1 MKSLRIIYMGTPAF
15 ALGPLKHIHNSP
27 HKIVSVITTPDR
39 KSGRGKQLTPSPVKS
54 FSEEVGLPVLQPTN
68 LKDIDFLLH
77 LEALKPDVIVVV
89 AFRMLPKEVWSIPLY
104 GTFNLHASLL
114 PQYRGAAPIQWAII
128 NGEKETGVT
137 TFFIDEKID
146 TGKIILQKKIT
157 IHEKETTGS
166 LSNKLEEI
174 GRHLVLETLNA
185 IASKIVMTKP
195 QPEKE
200 HLQAAPKLTRD
211 NTQINWNQSGRS
223 IERLV
228 RGLQPTPCAWTL
240 LTNKEK
246 TVRCKIITV
255 EFHHGPKNDEIGK
268 ISVKNKQLFVQVSDG
283 EIHVTRLQLPNKKS
297 LSDSELVNGY
307 AFDDDAKF
315 EN

>member
-68 LKDIDFLLH
+68 LKDIDFLSH

-114 PQYRGAAPIQWAII
+114 PQYRGAAPIHWAII

-185 IASKIVMTKP
+185 IASEVVMTKP

-200 HLQAAPKLTRD
+200 HLQTAPKLTRD

-228 RGLQPTPCAWTL
+228 RGLQPMPCAWTL

-255 EFHHGPKNDEIGK
+255 EFYQGPKNDEIGK

-283 EIHVTRLQLPNKKS
+283 EIHVKRLQLPNKKS